1 MKRVVKS
8 DIDLGDVTNMGLLSM
23 WQDAGGR
30 SDILD
35 AVSDLSS
42 GSILEVLQDNLD
54 DESFQNIVMLLAEQA
69 ME

>member
-35 AVSDLSS
+35 VVSDLSS

>member
-54 DESFQNIVMLLAEQA
+54 DESFQNVVMLLAEQA